1 MSNITLHPS
10 FATTFKI
17 QVGNR
22 DPNIM
27 PSSIFGQNGPVFQL
41 ENSEFDGINEL
52 SQTQTKIVSISLKN
66 VQKEIDVNINVE
78 QCNYDY
84 KGTFN
89 IIGNKFGFLGTQVN
103 PKLFFFHARYII
115 FSLQNASQF
124 SILLEYDIKYYI
136 YIAQGIH

>member
-10 FATTFKI
+10 FVSTFKI
-17 QVGNR
+17 QVLNR

-52 SQTQTKIVSISLKN
+52 SQTQTKVVSISLKN
-66 VQKEIDVNINVE
+66 EQKEVDVNINVE

-89 IIGNKFGFLGTQVN
+89 IIGNKFGFLGTQVCN
-103 PKLFFFHARYII
+103 EILWAQSFT
-115 FSLQNASQF
+115 SLKADQSQ
-124 SILLEYDIKYYI
+124 DIN
-136 YIAQGIH
+136 GGFEFNRCLNGTFP

>member
-10 FATTFKI
+10 FSTTFKI
-17 QVGNR
+17 QVENR

-89 IIGNKFGFLGTQVN
+89 IVGNKFGFLGTQVN
-103 PKLFFFHARYII
+103 PKLIFFSCQVYY
-115 FSLQNASQF
+115 FSLMNALVHVYF
-124 SILLEYDIKYYI
+124 
-136 YIAQGIH
+136 

>member
-17 QVGNR
+17 QVENR

-89 IIGNKFGFLGTQVN
+89 IIRNKFGFLGTQVN
-103 PKLFFFHARYII
+103 PKFLFFILFYII
-115 FSLQNASQF
+115 FP
-124 SILLEYDIKYYI
+124 
-136 YIAQGIH
+136 